1 MNLDGLDPAEFK
13 TTYDWTVFD
22 RLRWETSMLNAAK
35 AYLDAGFSLCV
46 MDNSGPR
53 KGKRPVNE
61 LETGE
66 VQADPRDLV
75 LAALETD
82 PTRNLG
88 LITGRGFWV
97 LDVDG
102 NEGDASMDWLA
113 KHIPSTSDVL
123 DRTMVV
129 ETTRGYHLYFLHED
143 SLLHGGSLVPTY
155 AGVLPG
161 VDVRGYGGCVVAP
174 PSQRLHEGPN
184 GYEYSWHNYELNLY
198 PDEVFRP
205 PVEAPSA
212 LLELMLCAPLK
223 YEPHSG

>member
-1 MNLDGLDPAEFK
+1 MNLDDLDEFK
-13 TTYDWTVFD
+13 ATYDWTVFD
-22 RLRWETSMLNAAK
+22 RLRRETSTLNAAK

-46 MDNSGPR
+46 METSGPR

-66 VQADPRDLV
+66 VRADPRDLV
-75 LAALETD
+75 LAALEAH
-82 PTRNLG
+82 PAGNIG

-102 NEGDASMDWLA
+102 DEGDASMDWLA

-123 DRTMVV
+123 YRTMVV
-129 ETTRGYHLYFLHED
+129 ETTRGYHLYFRHED
-143 SLLHGGSLVPTY
+143 SLHGGLFVPTY

-174 PSQRLHEGPN
+174 PSRCLREYSTGD
-184 GYEYSWHNYELNLY
+184 GYEYLQSNYELDVPLGQT
-198 PDEVFRP
+198 FCS